1 MEKNLEYNA
10 EERREYCE
18 KWRASG
24 LTQKVFC
31 AKHDLNVKTLSRW
44 LSLEQKKQPFKFSQV
59 TAMSNNE
66 TVEVT
71 LPSGIS
77 IKIVA
82 KKDFFIGLIK
92 GLL

>member
-1 MEKNLEYNA
+1 MEYNA
-10 EERREYCE
+10 EKRKDFCE

-44 LSLEQKKQPFKFSQV
+44 LTLEQKKQPFKFLQV
-59 TAMSNNE
+59 TAISNNE

-77 IKIVA
+77 IKISA
-82 KKDFFIGLIK
+82 KKDFFIDLIK